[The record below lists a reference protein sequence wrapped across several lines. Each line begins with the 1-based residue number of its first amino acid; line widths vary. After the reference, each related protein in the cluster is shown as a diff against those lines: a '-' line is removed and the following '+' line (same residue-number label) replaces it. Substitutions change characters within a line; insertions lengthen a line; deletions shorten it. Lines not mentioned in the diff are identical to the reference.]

1 MMHRGGAMKKI
12 AALLLVLLLLPGLIN
27 TRAASTPMPII
38 VKEYINA
45 TIVTDGSGY
54 YCGPWNVTGY
64 IIVLNNNTGE
74 TISDIWVPIDTTAA
88 DFTLSES
95 NVTAPSY
102 AVVKFNSSSYR
113 PPDYVLDQ
121 NPDMNTFMHIT
132 QLRSGDNVT
141 VKYVKYYKECLST
154 SPPE

>member
-1 MMHRGGAMKKI
+1 MHRGGAMKRI

-64 IIVLNNNTGE
+64 IIVMNNNTGE

-88 DFTLSES
+88 GGFTLSES
-95 NVTAPSY
+95 NVTAPE
-102 AVVKFNSSSYR
+102 
-113 PPDYVLDQ
+113 
-121 NPDMNTFMHIT
+121 
-132 QLRSGDNVT
+132 LR
-141 VKYVKYYKECLST
+141 CC
-154 SPPE
+154 